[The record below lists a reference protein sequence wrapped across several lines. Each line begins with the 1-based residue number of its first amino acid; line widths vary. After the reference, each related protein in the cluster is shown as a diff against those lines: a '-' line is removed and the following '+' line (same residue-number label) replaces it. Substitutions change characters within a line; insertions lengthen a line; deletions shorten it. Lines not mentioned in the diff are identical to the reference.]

1 MLRPMET
8 SVTLSNEQTART
20 RLETSRSPIDLS
32 GRPLVMGV
40 LNVTPDSF
48 SDGGRFV
55 EPAAAVEHALR
66 MVEEGADIIDVGGES
81 TRPGS
86 KAVCAEEQ
94 VRRCVPVIEQIAA
107 ESNVAISIDTTIA
120 EVARVAIEA
129 GACVINDIS
138 ALRFDPEMGRVA
150 AETKAAVCLMHMLGE
165 PRTMQQNP
173 TYKNVTAEV
182 CRFLTDRIECV
193 VRGGVSRERI
203 LIDPGIGF
211 GKTLTHNLR
220 LLGEL
225 KSLVAIGY
233 PVVIGTS
240 RKRFIG
246 AVLDRSADERLWG
259 TAATVAWAV
268 RDGAKIVRVHDVGPM
283 RQIVDMTW
291 AMMNPDRFEANL
303 ERP

>member
-1 MLRPMET
+1 MQRFRKMERMMNDNGKT
-8 SVTLSNEQTART
+8 ILP
-20 RLETSRSPIDLS
+20 TSRDPIDLS

-55 EPAAAVEHALR
+55 EPAVAVDHALR

-86 KAVCAEEQ
+86 EAVSAAEQ
-94 VRRCVPVIEQIAA
+94 VRRCVPIIERIAA
-107 ESNVAISIDTTIA
+107 ESDVAISIDTTSA
-120 EVARVAIEA
+120 EVARAAIEA
-129 GACVINDIS
+129 GACVINDVS
-138 ALRFDPEMGRVA
+138 ALRFDPKMGQVA

-182 CRFLTDRIECV
+182 CRFLTDRIECA

-203 LIDPGIGF
+203 LIDPGMGF
-211 GKTLTHNLR
+211 GKTLTHNLK
-220 LLGEL
+220 LLSEL
-225 KSLVAIGY
+225 KSLVALGY

-246 AVLDRSADERLWG
+246 AVLDRPADERIWG

-283 RQIVDMTW
+283 RQVVDMTW
-291 AMMNPDRFEANL
+291 AMISPDRFEANL
-303 ERP
+303 ETP